1 MMGWGDAAF
10 PGAQGNL
17 DAYWWVPVVGPIIGG
32 LIGAVVY
39 RLFIADVAEI
49 AHEA

>member
-17 DAYWWVPVVGPIIGG
+17 DAYWWVPIVGPIIGAV
-32 LIGAVVY
+32 IGAALLLSS
-39 RLFIADVAEI
+39 RSKTC
-49 AHEA
+49 

>member
-17 DAYWWVPVVGPIIGG
+17 DAYWWVPIVGP
-32 LIGAVVY
+32 LIGAVIGAAIYVS
-39 RLFIADVAEI
+39 RSKTC
-49 AHEA
+49 